1 MEFVA
6 YDLTANLS
14 TKVGKAEKIPPKK
27 VGKVAKLVK
36 IWLEKWQKSY
46 KKRL

>member
-6 YDLTANLS
+6 YDLPTYLS
-14 TKVGKAEKIPPKK
+14 TKVGKVDKIPPKK
-27 VGKVAKLVK
+27 VGKVAKFVK
-36 IWLEKWQKSY
+36 FWLEKWQKSY